1 MQLTKILFSIF
12 AVFLLAACQTGPV
25 TQARIDAP
33 ASFWNDT
40 YETTD
45 ARKCNK
51 EFGLKLGT
59 PAFGECM
66 RNLSADRT
74 QAFKALQPLRQQ
86 LIQQCQWQT
95 YDGTPVNSA
104 PATTSTGGFLKSQST
119 SGQMR
124 YCSYNQMGS
133 TVIVT
138 IARHQICPLT
148 N

>member
-12 AVFLLAACQTGPV
+12 AVFLLAACQAGPV

-86 LIQQCQWQT
+86 LMQQGQWQT

>member
-1 MQLTKILFSIF
+1 MQFTKSLLSVF
-12 AVFLLAACQTGPV
+12 AVCLLAACQTGPV

-40 YETTD
+40 FETRD

-51 EFGLKLGT
+51 EFGLDLGT

-66 RNLSADRT
+66 RNLSADRS
-74 QAFKALQPLRQQ
+74 QALRSLSQRLRQQ
-86 LIQQCQWQT
+86 GQWQT

-104 PATTSTGGFLKSQST
+104 PATTSTGGYLKSQSV